1 MKIAIVA
8 VLHLD
13 RLIIHTSGLGPIKQ
27 YFQRNFV
34 LSTLIFSTN
43 WSTQSQRCVE
53 LRRKLNFWVRS
64 PLDDFNPPLTGAPN
78 VAIS

>member
-34 LSTLIFSTN
+34 LSTLIFFNQLEHSKPA
-43 WSTQSQRCVE
+43 
-53 LRRKLNFWVRS
+53 LR
-64 PLDDFNPPLTGAPN
+64 
-78 VAIS
+78 